1 MYVSRI
7 CQADEDMARE
17 AGEVYAR
24 EVEEWRR
31 EVEMAD
37 KKEEVSQP
45 VQPVICDPEKEK
57 LKKFK
62 CHMCDFK
69 AMTSLGVKKH
79 LNKQHPWK
87 ERGEDD

>member
-1 MYVSRI
+1 
-7 CQADEDMARE
+7 MARE

-31 EVEMAD
+31 EVETAVTQP
-37 KKEEVSQP
+37 EVGQP
-45 VQPVICDPEKEK
+45 GLPVICDPEKEK

>member
-1 MYVSRI
+1 MAVSRI
-7 CQADEDMARE
+7 CQADAELARE

-24 EVEEWRR
+24 EVEQWRR
-31 EVEMAD
+31 ELETAIAQA
-37 KKEEVSQP
+37 EVSQP
-45 VQPVICDPEKEK
+45 VLPLICDPEKEK